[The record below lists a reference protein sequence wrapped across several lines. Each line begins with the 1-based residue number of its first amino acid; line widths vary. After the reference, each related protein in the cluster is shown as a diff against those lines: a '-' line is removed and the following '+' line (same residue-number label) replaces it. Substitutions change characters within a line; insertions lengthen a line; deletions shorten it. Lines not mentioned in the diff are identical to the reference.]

1 MTFKHESAEKLSQS
15 EKDWEEVQNPQCT
28 DKLVTPGEILNELGP
43 RNPFLLSSVLITGLT
58 WAVVAMNGMSTAFIV
73 QSCVNC
79 SEMVSL
85 VDEFDL
91 RENRAYISDATT
103 SAFMVGNAIGA
114 TFISKAADR
123 YGRKYVL
130 LFCFLM
136 MAFTG
141 AIAAFSPSVVIYGVL
156 RLLQGIFYTGA
167 ALVGWVLGYECTP
180 VKLRFFTTVYF
191 GIAWVVGYCLVTPIA
206 MISPSWRW
214 LIFFVSVPHL
224 LTATLCYLFVPE
236 SLHFLAL
243 ERKEYSVGKWLE
255 KATSKQ
261 GDLAQI
267 DPKNVVSTLEVQPQA
282 ENLFVELWA
291 NKVFLLYTLVLIY
304 LWNCDTFIY
313 FGLSLYSTHFAGN
326 IYLNYF
332 LVGLVELPAYI
343 LSPMAMNRYGRRI
356 VVASSHLAA
365 AGTFFALVFTLENAW
380 LQTALWAFGKF
391 AISCSFM
398 SLYVYA
404 SEIFPTNIRNLS
416 IGFCETMSRIG
427 GILAPYVIAL
437 SRISPIVPM
446 VLLSFI
452 SLVGG
457 LLSFI
462 LPETLNRQLPSTIR
476 ESSQRR

>member
-1 MTFKHESAEKLSQS
+1 MFVSRSARREFSMTFKHESAEKLSQS

-123 YGRKYVL
+123 YGRKYATARD
-130 LFCFLM
+130 FLH
-136 MAFTG
+136 
-141 AIAAFSPSVVIYGVL
+141 SE
-156 RLLQGIFYTGA
+156 GA